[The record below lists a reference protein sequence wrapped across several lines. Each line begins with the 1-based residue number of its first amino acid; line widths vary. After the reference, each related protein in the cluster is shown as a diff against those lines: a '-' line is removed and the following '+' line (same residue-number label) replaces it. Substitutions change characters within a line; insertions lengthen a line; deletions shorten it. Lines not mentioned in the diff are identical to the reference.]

1 MKIAVLL
8 LLVVGLVAVGAAVAY
23 LAPEP
28 DYSDEELRAF
38 GFTAYPAPRP
48 IPAFALADAQGGEFG
63 PRRLRDRW
71 SLVFFGYANCPDIC
85 PVTMSVLGNAERLL
99 KESQQPAF
107 QGVMVSVDP
116 ERDSPQALM
125 RYVAAFSEDFVGVT
139 GDVGAIAAFAKSL
152 HAGFAKAP
160 AEDSALGYL
169 MDHSSHLAVI
179 DPDGRHHG
187 FIRPPLDAAKIA
199 TLTAALARRWR
210 PEA

>member
-1 MKIAVLL
+1 MKIAALL

-28 DYSDEELRAF
+28 DYNDEELRAF
-38 GFTAYPAPRP
+38 GFTAYPEPRS
-48 IPAFALADAQGGEFG
+48 IPAFALVDAQGGDFG

-85 PVTMSVLGNAERLL
+85 PVTMSVLGQAERLM
-99 KESQQPAF
+99 KDSQQQAF

-116 ERDSPQALM
+116 ERDSPQALA
-125 RYVAAFSEDFVGVT
+125 RYVAAFSDRFVGVT
-139 GDVGAIAAFAKSL
+139 GEVGAIEAFAKSL

-160 AEDSALGYL
+160 VEDSALGYL

-210 PEA
+210 QEG